1 MIGTIIKKLFGGK
14 IETKIEKCQGFIP
27 REDCVGQKKGGKEG
41 GEKGE
46 KGRWIQKARDK
57 KQLKQC

>member
-1 MIGTIIKKLFGGK
+1 MIGTRIKKLFGGK

-27 REDCVGQKKGGKEG
+27 RETCVGQKKGGEG
-41 GEKGE
+41 GGKRGKGR
-46 KGRWIQKARDK
+46 RWIQKARDK